1 MKKLM
6 LSSLAMLTLLVT
18 LSCSGDSDSNNSP
31 TTFSVN
37 GENYTLLSSEG
48 IVNLVSPNA
57 YELDG
62 NSYNRNTFVI
72 NGTKGLT
79 DVATV
84 TFDLF
89 VKNGESIAG
98 VYQIST
104 DQDENTF
111 TSIDNILGSDVRVC
125 IGWTSL
131 IATTKIATQEIESGN
146 APTGTVQIISNGGNI
161 YTIKFNGNFK
171 NINQTSNI
179 PVNMDIT
186 GTVSNGL

>member
-6 LSSLAMLTLLVT
+6 LSSLAMLTLLIT

-37 GENYTLLSSEG
+37 GENYTLLSSQG
-48 IVNLVSPNA
+48 IVNVVSPNA

-62 NSYNRNTFVI
+62 NSYNRNTIVI

-79 DVATV
+79 DVASV

-89 VKNGESIAG
+89 VKNGESLAG

-104 DQDENTF
+104 DQDEDTF
-111 TSIDNILGSDVRVC
+111 TSIDNILGSNVRVC

-186 GTVSNGL
+186 GTVSNGS

>member
-6 LSSLAMLTLLVT
+6 LSSLAMLTLLIT

-37 GENYTLLSSEG
+37 GENYTLLSSQG
-48 IVNLVSPNA
+48 IVNVVSPNA

-62 NSYNRNTFVI
+62 NSYNRNSIVI

-79 DVATV
+79 DVASV

-89 VKNGESIAG
+89 VKNGESLAG

-104 DQDENTF
+104 DQDEDTF
-111 TSIDNILGSDVRVC
+111 TSIDNILGSNVRVC

-186 GTVSNGL
+186 GTVSNGS

>member
-6 LSSLAMLTLLVT
+6 LSSLAMLTLLIT

-37 GENYTLLSSEG
+37 GENYTLLSSQG
-48 IVNLVSPNA
+48 IVNVVSPNA

-62 NSYNRNTFVI
+62 NSYNRNTIVI

-79 DVATV
+79 DVASV

-89 VKNGESIAG
+89 VKNGESLAG

-104 DQDENTF
+104 DQNEDTF
-111 TSIDNILGSDVRVC
+111 TSIDNILGSNVRVC

-179 PVNMDIT
+179 PVNMDIS

>member
-104 DQDENTF
+104 DQDEDTF

>member
-18 LSCSGDSDSNNSP
+18 LSCSGDSDSKNSP

-111 TSIDNILGSDVRVC
+111 TSIDNILGSNVRVC

>member
-6 LSSLAMLTLLVT
+6 LSSLAMLTLLIT

-37 GENYTLLSSEG
+37 GENYTLLSSQG
-48 IVNLVSPNA
+48 IVNVVSPNA

-62 NSYNRNTFVI
+62 NSYNRNTIVI

-79 DVATV
+79 DVASV

-89 VKNGESIAG
+89 VKNGESLAG

-104 DQDENTF
+104 DQDEDTF
-111 TSIDNILGSDVRVC
+111 TSIDNILGSNVRVC

>member
-1 MKKLM
+1 MKKLI
-6 LSSLAMLTLLVT
+6 LSSLAIIAMFTA
-18 LSCSGDSDSNNSP
+18 LSCSSDSDSNSSP
-31 TTFSVN
+31 ITFSVN
-37 GENYTLLSSEG
+37 GDNYTLVPSQG
-48 IVNLVSPNA
+48 IVNVVSPNA
-57 YELDG
+57 YELEG
-62 NSYNRNTFVI
+62 NSYNRNTFII

-104 DQDENTF
+104 DQDEDTF
-111 TSIDNILGSDVRVC
+111 TSIDNILGSNVRVC

-131 IATTKIATQEIESGN
+131 IATTKITTQEMESGN

-186 GTVSNGL
+186 GTVSNGS

>member
-6 LSSLAMLTLLVT
+6 LSSLAMLTLLIT

-37 GENYTLLSSEG
+37 GENYTLLSSQG
-48 IVNLVSPNA
+48 IVNVVSPNA

-62 NSYNRNTFVI
+62 NSYNRNTIVI
-72 NGTKGLT
+72 NGTKGLS
-79 DVATV
+79 DVASV

-89 VKNGESIAG
+89 VKNGESLAG

-104 DQDENTF
+104 DQDEDTF
-111 TSIDNILGSDVRVC
+111 TSIDNILGSNVRVC

>member
-72 NGTKGLT
+72 CPFFLNDILCP
-79 DVATV
+79 
-84 TFDLF
+84 
-89 VKNGESIAG
+89 
-98 VYQIST
+98 
-104 DQDENTF
+104 NT
-111 TSIDNILGSDVRVC
+111 
-125 IGWTSL
+125 
-131 IATTKIATQEIESGN
+131 
-146 APTGTVQIISNGGNI
+146 
-161 YTIKFNGNFK
+161 Y
-171 NINQTSNI
+171 
-179 PVNMDIT
+179 PVNFFLDLSLNDI
-186 GTVSNGL
+186 LYQ

>member
-6 LSSLAMLTLLVT
+6 LSGLAMLTLLIT

-37 GENYTLLSSEG
+37 GDNYTLLSSQG
-48 IVNLVSPNA
+48 IVNVVSPNA

-79 DVATV
+79 DVASV

-104 DQDENTF
+104 DQDEDTF
-111 TSIDNILGSDVRVC
+111 TSIDNILGSNVRVC

>member
-6 LSSLAMLTLLVT
+6 LSGLAMLTLLIT

-37 GENYTLLSSEG
+37 GDNYTLLSSQG
-48 IVNLVSPNA
+48 IVNVVSPNA

-62 NSYNRNTFVI
+62 NSYNRNTIVI

-79 DVATV
+79 DVASV

-89 VKNGESIAG
+89 VKNGESLAG

-104 DQDENTF
+104 DQDEDTF
-111 TSIDNILGSDVRVC
+111 TSIDNILGSNVRVC

>member
-6 LSSLAMLTLLVT
+6 LSSLAMLTLLIT

-37 GENYTLLSSEG
+37 GENYTLLSSQG
-48 IVNLVSPNA
+48 IVNVVSPNA

-62 NSYNRNTFVI
+62 NSYNRNTIVI

-89 VKNGESIAG
+89 VKNGESLAG

-104 DQDENTF
+104 DQDEDTF
-111 TSIDNILGSDVRVC
+111 TSIDNILGSNVRVC

-186 GTVSNGL
+186 GTVSNGS

>member
-6 LSSLAMLTLLVT
+6 LSSLAMLTLLIT
-18 LSCSGDSDSNNSP
+18 FSCSEDGDSNNSP

-37 GENYTLLSSEG
+37 GDNYTLLSSQG
-48 IVNLVSPNA
+48 IVNVVSPNA

-62 NSYNRNTFVI
+62 NSYNRNTIVI

-89 VKNGESIAG
+89 VKNGESLAG

-104 DQDENTF
+104 DQDEDTF

-171 NINQTSNI
+171 NINQTTNI